1 MGCREH
7 GAGWKGTR
15 AVAARDSSPSQND
28 RKGQP
33 NSKRTT
39 SLVLSSITREK
50 QILQRAAQ
58 EAGIRD
64 AAAAASTTRQF
75 SQPIQPLGMDFFP
88 DLAEVAAPAVF

>member
-1 MGCREH
+1 MAQGGRER
-7 GAGWKGTR
+7 GPSQLETARPGGQAQPNRQKGT
-15 AVAARDSSPSQND
+15 AELQTDH
-28 RKGQP
+28 
-33 NSKRTT
+33 